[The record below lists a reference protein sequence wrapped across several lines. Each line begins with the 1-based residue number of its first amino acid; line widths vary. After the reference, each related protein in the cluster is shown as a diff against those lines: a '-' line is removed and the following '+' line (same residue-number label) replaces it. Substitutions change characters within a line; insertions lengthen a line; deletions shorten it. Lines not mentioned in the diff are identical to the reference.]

1 MKQKSILILTIISFT
16 ITCAQSADKTNK
28 AQKALHGSRPN
39 IVLILTDDQGM
50 GDLSCMGN
58 KILRTPHVDQLYKDA
73 TRFTDFQ
80 VSPTCS
86 PTRAAMM
93 SGRYPF
99 EVGVSHT
106 LMQRDRLAPSVIT
119 FPQALQRAGYQTG
132 LFGKWHLGDGDEY
145 LPRKRGFDEVL
156 MHGAGGIGQYGFG
169 DFKENSNNKYFDNV
183 LLHNETVVKT
193 KGFCTDLFFHAALSW
208 MKNQYER
215 EKPFFAYLSLN
226 APHGPLIAPDQYKKR
241 FLDYKIEV
249 LHVTEKAIDQDFYN
263 GLLADRP
270 SNDELLD
277 IYNENILDYDQPE
290 LRYLKYVKWPIMS
303 NATDSLRV
311 KLEAEDLIFRLNEGE
326 DFALL
331 ANTYTEDPNNS
342 ADPQN
347 LKGGDLGW
355 FNKGQLLPEFEIASF
370 EAEKGSIVG
379 PILTQYGYHLIKVND
394 KRTVESNEQVN
405 ASHILLTIQPGR
417 GTENELKDTAS
428 IFALEATEYGF
439 FALAD
444 SLGLEI
450 QDSNGLRKESIF
462 VDNFGVGRSAVNFAF
477 NNVEGSTSDAIKN
490 DNFFGVFFL
499 DKVDKETVIPFEEV
513 KEDLRNEFLSE
524 FKKNHLKTLA
534 ESIKDN
540 NQEEMNLSAIYKN
553 NENLEYVAETNSALI
568 GSFESI
574 GKSNFIVGALA
585 DAKEGDILGPLPT
598 LRGQAF
604 LRVIEISEV
613 VNSDFEEK
621 KESIKFSLLIDR
633 QNAIWG
639 NWLQALRDNADLKDY
654 RYDFY

>member
-1 MKQKSILILTIISFT
+1 MQVVMWTILVLFVTSMAIGGLVGGASITDIFGGRQGNEVGSLNGKPILFEDFNQLVSNEINRLDQQSGRLISDEEREYIRAVVWERLI
-16 ITCAQSADKTNK
+16 AD
-28 AQKALHGSRPN
+28 L
-39 IVLILTDDQGM
+39 IVQEQIEK
-50 GDLSCMGN
+50 N
-58 KILRTPHVDQLYKDA
+58 KIV
-73 TRFTDFQ
+73 
-80 VSPTCS
+80 V
-86 PTRAAMM
+86 
-93 SGRYPF
+93 
-99 EVGVSHT
+99 
-106 LMQRDRLAPSVIT
+106 
-119 FPQALQRAGYQTG
+119 
-132 LFGKWHLGDGDEY
+132 GDEEVLFQMKNNPPPFLQNSDAFQSFGRFDLEKYLDAVLNPNQIDWKPIEDFMQNVY
-145 LPRKRGFDEVL
+145 LPSYKLQQYVSNAAAISSKDVL
-156 MHGAGGIGQYGFG
+156 E
-169 DFKENSNNKYFDNV
+169 D
-183 LLHNETVVKT
+183 
-193 KGFCTDLFFHAALSW
+193 
-208 MKNQYER
+208 
-215 EKPFFAYLSLN
+215 
-226 APHGPLIAPDQYKKR
+226 YKKR
-241 FLDYKIEV
+241 FLNYKVEI

-270 SNDELLD
+270 SDDELRNL
-277 IYNENILDYDQPE
+277 YNENISDYDQPE
-290 LRYLKYVKWPIMS
+290 LRYLKYVKWPIKS
-303 NATDSLRV
+303 NATDTLRV
-311 KLEAEDLIFRLNEGE
+311 KLEAEDLIFRLNDGE

-331 ANTYTEDPNNS
+331 ANTYTEDPSNS

-347 LKGGDLGW
+347 LKGGNLGW

-379 PILTQYGYHLIKVND
+379 PILTEYGYHVIKVND
-394 KRTVESNEQVN
+394 KRTVDSNEQVN

-450 QDSNGLRKESIF
+450 QESNGLRKESIF

-499 DKVDKETVIPFEEV
+499 DKVSKETVISFEEV
-513 KEDLRNEFLSE
+513 KEDLKNEFLSD
-524 FKKNHLKTLA
+524 FKKNHIKTLA

-540 NQEEMNLSAIYKN
+540 NKGEMDLSAIFQN
-553 NENLEYVAETNSALI
+553 NENLEYVAEANSALI

-585 DAKEGDILGPLPT
+585 NAKEGDIIGPLPT

-604 LRVIEISEV
+604 LKVIDIADV
-613 VNSDFEEK
+613 VVSDFEEK
-621 KESIKFSLLIDR
+621 KDAIKFSLLIDR

>member
-1 MKQKSILILTIISFT
+1 MGLITNMRSRMQVVMWTILVLFVTSMAIGGLVGGASITDIFGGRQGNEVGSLNGKPILFEDFNQLVSNEINRMDQQSGRLISDEEREYIRAVVWERLIADLIIQEQ
-16 ITCAQSADKTNK
+16 ITE
-28 AQKALHGSRPN
+28 
-39 IVLILTDDQGM
+39 
-50 GDLSCMGN
+50 N
-58 KILRTPHVDQLYKDA
+58 KIV
-73 TRFTDFQ
+73 
-80 VSPTCS
+80 V
-86 PTRAAMM
+86 
-93 SGRYPF
+93 
-99 EVGVSHT
+99 
-106 LMQRDRLAPSVIT
+106 
-119 FPQALQRAGYQTG
+119 
-132 LFGKWHLGDGDEY
+132 GDEEVLFQMKNNPPPFLQNSDAFQSFGRFDLEKYLDAVLNPGQIDWKPIEDFMQNVY
-145 LPRKRGFDEVL
+145 LPSYKLQQYITNSAAISSSDVL
-156 MHGAGGIGQYGFG
+156 E
-169 DFKENSNNKYFDNV
+169 D
-183 LLHNETVVKT
+183 
-193 KGFCTDLFFHAALSW
+193 
-208 MKNQYER
+208 
-215 EKPFFAYLSLN
+215 
-226 APHGPLIAPDQYKKR
+226 YKKR

-270 SNDELLD
+270 SDDELLD
-277 IYNENILDYDQPE
+277 IYNENISDYDQPE
-290 LRYLKYVKWPIMS
+290 LRYLKYVKWPLIS

-331 ANTYTEDPNNS
+331 ANTYTQDPSNS

-379 PILTQYGYHLIKVND
+379 PILTQYGYHVIKVND
-394 KRTVESNEQVN
+394 KRTLESSEQVN

-417 GTENELKDTAS
+417 GTENELKDTANR
-428 IFALEATEYGF
+428 FAFNATENGF

-490 DNFFGVFFL
+490 DNFYGVFFL
-499 DKVDKETVIPFEEV
+499 DKVDKETVISFEDV
-513 KEDLRNEFLSE
+513 KEDLKNEFLSE
-524 FKKNHLKTLA
+524 FKKNHIKTLA

-540 NQEEMNLSAIYKN
+540 NQSKMNLSEIYQD
-553 NENLEYVAETNSALI
+553 NENLEYVSETNSALI

-585 DAKEGDILGPLPT
+585 GAQEGDILGPLPT

-604 LRVIEISEV
+604 LRVIDISDV
-613 VNSDFEEK
+613 VMSDFEEK
-621 KESIKFSLLIDR
+621 KDSIKFSLLIDR

>member
-1 MKQKSILILTIISFT
+1 MGLITNMRSRMQVVMWTILVLFVTSMAIGGLVGGASITDIFSGRQGNEVGSLNGKPILFEDFNQLVSNEINRMDQQSGRLISDEEREYIRAVVWERLIADLII
-16 ITCAQSADKTNK
+16 QE
-28 AQKALHGSRPN
+28 Q
-39 IVLILTDDQGM
+39 IVE
-50 GDLSCMGN
+50 N
-58 KILRTPHVDQLYKDA
+58 KIV
-73 TRFTDFQ
+73 
-80 VSPTCS
+80 V
-86 PTRAAMM
+86 
-93 SGRYPF
+93 
-99 EVGVSHT
+99 
-106 LMQRDRLAPSVIT
+106 
-119 FPQALQRAGYQTG
+119 
-132 LFGKWHLGDGDEY
+132 GDEEVLFQMKNNPPPFLQNSDAFQSFGRFDLEKYLDAVLNPGQIDWKPIEDFMQNVY
-145 LPRKRGFDEVL
+145 LPSYKLQQYITNSAAISSTDVL
-156 MHGAGGIGQYGFG
+156 E
-169 DFKENSNNKYFDNV
+169 D
-183 LLHNETVVKT
+183 
-193 KGFCTDLFFHAALSW
+193 
-208 MKNQYER
+208 
-215 EKPFFAYLSLN
+215 
-226 APHGPLIAPDQYKKR
+226 YKKR

-263 GLLADRP
+263 GLLIDRP
-270 SNDELLD
+270 SDDELSK
-277 IYNENILDYDQPE
+277 IYNENISEYDQPE
-290 LRYLKYVKWPIMS
+290 LRYLKYVKWPIIS

-311 KLEAEDLIFRLNEGE
+311 KLEAEDLIFRLNDGE

-331 ANTYTEDPNNS
+331 ANTYTQDPSNS

-370 EAEKGSIVG
+370 EAEIGSIVG
-379 PILTQYGYHLIKVND
+379 PILTQYGYHVIKVND

-405 ASHILLTIQPGR
+405 ASHILLTVQPGR
-417 GTENELKDTAS
+417 GTENELKDIAS
-428 IFALEATEYGF
+428 IFALEATEFGF

-450 QDSNGLRKESIF
+450 QESNGLRKESIF

-490 DNFFGVFFL
+490 DNFYGVFFL
-499 DKVDKETVIPFEEV
+499 DKVDKETVISFEDV
-513 KEDLRNEFLSE
+513 KEDLKNEFLSE
-524 FKKNHLKTLA
+524 FKKNHIKTLA
-534 ESIKDN
+534 ESIKDD
-540 NQEEMNLSAIYKN
+540 NQGEMNLSKIYQE

-604 LRVIEISEV
+604 LRVIDISDV
-613 VNSDFEEK
+613 VMSDFEEK
-621 KESIKFSLLIDR
+621 KDSIKFSLLIDR

-639 NWLQALRDNADLKDY
+639 NWLQALRENADLKDY

>member
-1 MKQKSILILTIISFT
+1 MRSRMQVVMWTILVLFVTSMAIGGLVGGASITDIFGGRQGNEVGSLNGKPILFEDFNQLVSNEINRMDQQSGRLISDEEREYVRAVVWERLIADLIIQEQ
-16 ITCAQSADKTNK
+16 IIK
-28 AQKALHGSRPN
+28 
-39 IVLILTDDQGM
+39 
-50 GDLSCMGN
+50 N
-58 KILRTPHVDQLYKDA
+58 KIV
-73 TRFTDFQ
+73 
-80 VSPTCS
+80 V
-86 PTRAAMM
+86 
-93 SGRYPF
+93 
-99 EVGVSHT
+99 
-106 LMQRDRLAPSVIT
+106 
-119 FPQALQRAGYQTG
+119 
-132 LFGKWHLGDGDEY
+132 GDEEVLFQMKNNPPPFLQNSDAFQSFGRFDLEKYLDAVLNPSQIDWKPIEDFMQNVY
-145 LPRKRGFDEVL
+145 LPSYKLQQYITNAAAISSKDVL
-156 MHGAGGIGQYGFG
+156 E
-169 DFKENSNNKYFDNV
+169 D
-183 LLHNETVVKT
+183 
-193 KGFCTDLFFHAALSW
+193 
-208 MKNQYER
+208 
-215 EKPFFAYLSLN
+215 
-226 APHGPLIAPDQYKKR
+226 YKKR

-311 KLEAEDLIFRLNEGE
+311 KLEAEDLIFRLNKGE

-331 ANTYTEDPNNS
+331 ANTYTEDPSNS

-379 PILTQYGYHLIKVND
+379 PILTQYGYHIIKVND

-499 DKVDKETVIPFEEV
+499 DKVEKETVIPFEDV
-513 KEDLRNEFLSE
+513 KEDLKNEFLSE
-524 FKKNHLKTLA
+524 FKKNHIKTLA

-540 NQEEMNLSAIYKN
+540 NQGKMNLSAIYQN

-568 GSFESI
+568 GSFESV

-585 DAKEGDILGPLPT
+585 NAKEGDILGPLPT

-604 LRVIEISEV
+604 LRVIDIADV
-613 VNSDFEEK
+613 VMSDYEEK
-621 KESIKFSLLIDR
+621 KDSIKFSLLIDR
-633 QNAIWG
+633 QNTIWG

>member
-1 MKQKSILILTIISFT
+1 MGLITNMRSRMQVVMWTILVLFVTSMAIGGLVGGASITDIFSGRQGNEVGSLNGKPILFEDFNQLVSNEINRMDQQSGRLISDEEREYIRAVVWERLIADLIIQEQ
-16 ITCAQSADKTNK
+16 IAE
-28 AQKALHGSRPN
+28 
-39 IVLILTDDQGM
+39 
-50 GDLSCMGN
+50 N
-58 KILRTPHVDQLYKDA
+58 KIV
-73 TRFTDFQ
+73 
-80 VSPTCS
+80 V
-86 PTRAAMM
+86 
-93 SGRYPF
+93 
-99 EVGVSHT
+99 
-106 LMQRDRLAPSVIT
+106 
-119 FPQALQRAGYQTG
+119 
-132 LFGKWHLGDGDEY
+132 GDEEVLFQMKNNPPPFLQNSDAFQSFGRFDLEKYLDAVLNPGQIDWKPIEDFMQNVY
-145 LPRKRGFDEVL
+145 LPNYKLQQYITNSAAISSSDVL
-156 MHGAGGIGQYGFG
+156 E
-169 DFKENSNNKYFDNV
+169 D
-183 LLHNETVVKT
+183 
-193 KGFCTDLFFHAALSW
+193 
-208 MKNQYER
+208 
-215 EKPFFAYLSLN
+215 
-226 APHGPLIAPDQYKKR
+226 YKKR

-270 SNDELLD
+270 SDDELLD
-277 IYNENILDYDQPE
+277 IYNENISGYDQPE
-290 LRYLKYVKWPIMS
+290 LRYLKYVKWPLIS

-331 ANTYTEDPNNS
+331 ANTYTQDPSNS

-379 PILTQYGYHLIKVND
+379 PILTQYGYHVIKVND
-394 KRTVESNEQVN
+394 KRTLESSEQVN

-417 GTENELKDTAS
+417 GTENNLKDTAS

-450 QDSNGLRKESIF
+450 QDSNGLRKESVF

-490 DNFFGVFFL
+490 DNFYGVFFL
-499 DKVDKETVIPFEEV
+499 DKVDKETIISFEDV
-513 KEDLRNEFLSE
+513 KEDLKNEFLSE
-524 FKKNHLKTLA
+524 FKKNHIKTLA

-540 NQEEMNLSAIYKN
+540 NQSKMNLSEIYQD
-553 NENLEYVAETNSALI
+553 NENLEYVSETNSALI

-585 DAKEGDILGPLPT
+585 GAKEGDILGPLPT

-604 LRVIEISEV
+604 LRVIDISDV
-613 VNSDFEEK
+613 VMSDFEEK
-621 KESIKFSLLIDR
+621 KDSIKFSLLIDR

>member
-1 MKQKSILILTIISFT
+1 MRSRLQVVMWTILVLFVTSMAIGGLVGGASITDIFSGRQGNEVGSLNGKPILFEDFNQLVSNEINRMDQQSGRLISDEEREYIRAVVWERLIADLII
-16 ITCAQSADKTNK
+16 QE
-28 AQKALHGSRPN
+28 Q
-39 IVLILTDDQGM
+39 IVE
-50 GDLSCMGN
+50 N
-58 KILRTPHVDQLYKDA
+58 KIV
-73 TRFTDFQ
+73 
-80 VSPTCS
+80 V
-86 PTRAAMM
+86 
-93 SGRYPF
+93 
-99 EVGVSHT
+99 
-106 LMQRDRLAPSVIT
+106 
-119 FPQALQRAGYQTG
+119 
-132 LFGKWHLGDGDEY
+132 GDEEVLFQMKNNPPPFLQNSDAFQSFGRFDLEKYLDAVLNPGQIDWKPIEDFMQNVY
-145 LPRKRGFDEVL
+145 LPSYKLQQYITNSAAISSIDVL
-156 MHGAGGIGQYGFG
+156 E
-169 DFKENSNNKYFDNV
+169 D
-183 LLHNETVVKT
+183 
-193 KGFCTDLFFHAALSW
+193 
-208 MKNQYER
+208 
-215 EKPFFAYLSLN
+215 
-226 APHGPLIAPDQYKKR
+226 YKKR

-270 SNDELLD
+270 SDDELSK
-277 IYNENILDYDQPE
+277 IYNENISEYDQPE
-290 LRYLKYVKWPIMS
+290 LRYLKYVRWPIIS

-311 KLEAEDLIFRLNEGE
+311 KLEAEDLIFRLNDGE

-331 ANTYTEDPNNS
+331 ANTYTQDPSNS

-370 EAEKGSIVG
+370 EAEIGSIVG
-379 PILTQYGYHLIKVND
+379 PILTQYGYHVIKVND
-394 KRTVESNEQVN
+394 KRIVESNEQVN

-417 GTENELKDTAS
+417 GTENELKDIAS
-428 IFALEATEYGF
+428 IFALEATEFGF

-450 QDSNGLRKESIF
+450 QESNGLRKESIF

-490 DNFFGVFFL
+490 DNFYGVFFL
-499 DKVDKETVIPFEEV
+499 DKVDKETVISFEDA
-513 KEDLRNEFLSE
+513 KEDLKNEFLSE
-524 FKKNHLKTLA
+524 LKKNHIKTLA
-534 ESIKDN
+534 ESIKDD
-540 NQEEMNLSAIYKN
+540 NQGEMNLSEIYEE

-604 LRVIEISEV
+604 LRVIDISDV
-613 VNSDFEEK
+613 VMSDFEEK
-621 KESIKFSLLIDR
+621 KDSIKFSLLIDR

-639 NWLQALRDNADLKDY
+639 NWLQALRENADLKDY

>member
-1 MKQKSILILTIISFT
+1 MGLITNMRSRMQVVMWTILVLFVTSMAIGGLVGGASITDIFGGRQGNEVGSLNGKPILFEDFNQLVSNEINRLDQQSGRLISDEEREYIRAVVWERLI
-16 ITCAQSADKTNK
+16 ADLVVQEQIEK
-28 AQKALHGSRPN
+28 
-39 IVLILTDDQGM
+39 
-50 GDLSCMGN
+50 N
-58 KILRTPHVDQLYKDA
+58 KIV
-73 TRFTDFQ
+73 
-80 VSPTCS
+80 V
-86 PTRAAMM
+86 
-93 SGRYPF
+93 
-99 EVGVSHT
+99 
-106 LMQRDRLAPSVIT
+106 
-119 FPQALQRAGYQTG
+119 
-132 LFGKWHLGDGDEY
+132 GDEEVLFQMKNNPPPFLQNSDAFQSFGRFDLEKYLDAVLNPSQIDWKPIEDFMQNVY
-145 LPRKRGFDEVL
+145 LPSYKLQQYISNAAAISSNDVL
-156 MHGAGGIGQYGFG
+156 E
-169 DFKENSNNKYFDNV
+169 D
-183 LLHNETVVKT
+183 
-193 KGFCTDLFFHAALSW
+193 
-208 MKNQYER
+208 
-215 EKPFFAYLSLN
+215 
-226 APHGPLIAPDQYKKR
+226 YKKR
-241 FLDYKIEV
+241 FLNYKVEI
-249 LHVTEKAIDQDFYN
+249 LHVTDKAIDQDFYK

-270 SNDELLD
+270 SDDELRNL
-277 IYNENILDYDQPE
+277 YNENISDYDQPE

-303 NATDSLRV
+303 NATDTLRV
-311 KLEAEDLIFRLNEGE
+311 KLEAEDLIFRLKDGE

-331 ANTYTEDPNNS
+331 ANTYTEDPSNS

-347 LKGGDLGW
+347 LKGGNLGW

-379 PILTQYGYHLIKVND
+379 PILTEYGYHVIKVND
-394 KRTVESNEQVN
+394 KRTVESNDQVN

-417 GTENELKDTAS
+417 GTENELKDNAS

-477 NNVEGSTSDAIKN
+477 NNVEGSTSDPIKN

-499 DKVDKETVIPFEEV
+499 DKVSKETVISFEEV
-513 KEDLRNEFLSE
+513 KEDLKNEFLSD
-524 FKKNHLKTLA
+524 FKKNHIKTLA

-540 NQEEMNLSAIYKN
+540 YKGEMDLLAISKN
-553 NENLEYVAETNSALI
+553 NENLEYVAEANSALI

-585 DAKEGDILGPLPT
+585 NAKEGDIIGPLPT

-604 LRVIEISEV
+604 LKVIDIADV
-613 VNSDFEEK
+613 VVSDFEEK
-621 KESIKFSLLIDR
+621 KDAIKFSLLIDR

-639 NWLQALRDNADLKDY
+639 NWLLALRDNADLKDY

>member
-1 MKQKSILILTIISFT
+1 MGLITNMRSRMQVVMWTILVLFVTSMAIGGLVGGASITDIFSGRQGNEVGSLNGKPILFEDFNQLVSNEINRMDQQSGRLISDEEREYIRAVVWERLIADLII
-16 ITCAQSADKTNK
+16 QE
-28 AQKALHGSRPN
+28 Q
-39 IVLILTDDQGM
+39 IVE
-50 GDLSCMGN
+50 N
-58 KILRTPHVDQLYKDA
+58 KIV
-73 TRFTDFQ
+73 
-80 VSPTCS
+80 V
-86 PTRAAMM
+86 
-93 SGRYPF
+93 
-99 EVGVSHT
+99 
-106 LMQRDRLAPSVIT
+106 
-119 FPQALQRAGYQTG
+119 
-132 LFGKWHLGDGDEY
+132 GDEEVLFQMKNNPPPFLQNSDAFQSFGRFDLEKYLDAVLNPGQIDWKPIEDFMQNVY
-145 LPRKRGFDEVL
+145 LPSYKLQQYITNSAAISSTDVL
-156 MHGAGGIGQYGFG
+156 E
-169 DFKENSNNKYFDNV
+169 D
-183 LLHNETVVKT
+183 
-193 KGFCTDLFFHAALSW
+193 
-208 MKNQYER
+208 
-215 EKPFFAYLSLN
+215 
-226 APHGPLIAPDQYKKR
+226 YKKR

-270 SNDELLD
+270 SDDELIK
-277 IYNENILDYDQPE
+277 IYNENISEYDQPE
-290 LRYLKYVKWPIMS
+290 LRYLKYVKWPITS

-311 KLEAEDLIFRLNEGE
+311 KLEAEDLIFRLNDGE

-331 ANTYTEDPNNS
+331 ANTYTQDPSNS

-370 EAEKGSIVG
+370 EAEIGSIVG
-379 PILTQYGYHLIKVND
+379 PILTQYGYHVIKVND
-394 KRTVESNEQVN
+394 KRIVESNEQVN
-405 ASHILLTIQPGR
+405 ASHILLTVQPGR
-417 GTENELKDTAS
+417 GTENELKDIAS
-428 IFALEATEYGF
+428 IFALEATEFGF

-450 QDSNGLRKESIF
+450 QESNGLRKESIF

-490 DNFFGVFFL
+490 DNFYGVFFL
-499 DKVDKETVIPFEEV
+499 DKVDKETVISFENV
-513 KEDLRNEFLSE
+513 KEDLKNEFLSE
-524 FKKNHLKTLA
+524 FKKNHIKTLA
-534 ESIKDN
+534 QSIKDN
-540 NQEEMNLSAIYKN
+540 NQGEMNLSEIYQD

-604 LRVIEISEV
+604 LRVIDISDV
-613 VNSDFEEK
+613 VMSDFEEK
-621 KESIKFSLLIDR
+621 KDSIKFSLLIDR

>member
-1 MKQKSILILTIISFT
+1 MGLITNMRSRMQVVMWTILVLFVTSMAIGGLVGGASITDIFGGRQGNEVGSLNGKPILFEDFNQLVSNEINRMDQQSGRLISDEEREYIRAVVWERLIADLIIQEQ
-16 ITCAQSADKTNK
+16 IEE
-28 AQKALHGSRPN
+28 
-39 IVLILTDDQGM
+39 
-50 GDLSCMGN
+50 N
-58 KILRTPHVDQLYKDA
+58 KIV
-73 TRFTDFQ
+73 
-80 VSPTCS
+80 V
-86 PTRAAMM
+86 
-93 SGRYPF
+93 
-99 EVGVSHT
+99 
-106 LMQRDRLAPSVIT
+106 
-119 FPQALQRAGYQTG
+119 
-132 LFGKWHLGDGDEY
+132 GDEEVLFQMKNNPPPFLQNSDAFQSFGRFDLEKYLDAVLNPGQIDWKPIEDFMQNVY
-145 LPRKRGFDEVL
+145 LPSYKLQQYITNSAAISSSDVL
-156 MHGAGGIGQYGFG
+156 E
-169 DFKENSNNKYFDNV
+169 D
-183 LLHNETVVKT
+183 
-193 KGFCTDLFFHAALSW
+193 
-208 MKNQYER
+208 
-215 EKPFFAYLSLN
+215 
-226 APHGPLIAPDQYKKR
+226 YKKR

-249 LHVTEKAIDQDFYN
+249 LHVTEKAINQDFYN

-270 SNDELLD
+270 SDDELRD
-277 IYNENILDYDQPE
+277 IYNENISEYDQPE
-290 LRYLKYVKWPIMS
+290 LRYLKYVKWPLIS

-331 ANTYTEDPNNS
+331 ANTYTQDPSNS

-370 EAEKGSIVG
+370 EAKKGSIVG
-379 PILTQYGYHLIKVND
+379 PILTQYGYHVIKVND

-428 IFALEATEYGF
+428 IFALEATEFGF

-490 DNFFGVFFL
+490 DNFYGVFFL
-499 DKVDKETVIPFEEV
+499 DKVDKETVISFEDV
-513 KEDLRNEFLSE
+513 KEDLKNEFLSE
-524 FKKNHLKTLA
+524 FKKNYIKTLA

-540 NQEEMNLSAIYKN
+540 NQGEMNLSEIYQA

-585 DAKEGDILGPLPT
+585 EAKEGDVLGPLPT
-598 LRGQAF
+598 IRGQAF
-604 LRVIEISEV
+604 LRVIDISDV
-613 VNSDFEEK
+613 VMSDFEEK
-621 KESIKFSLLIDR
+621 KDSIKFSLLIDR

>member
-1 MKQKSILILTIISFT
+1 MQVVMWTILVLFVTSMAIGGLVGGASITDIFGGRQGNEVGSLNGKPILFEDFNQLVSNEINRLDQQSGRLISDEEREYIRAVVWERLI
-16 ITCAQSADKTNK
+16 AD
-28 AQKALHGSRPN
+28 L
-39 IVLILTDDQGM
+39 IVQEQIEK
-50 GDLSCMGN
+50 N
-58 KILRTPHVDQLYKDA
+58 KIV
-73 TRFTDFQ
+73 
-80 VSPTCS
+80 V
-86 PTRAAMM
+86 
-93 SGRYPF
+93 
-99 EVGVSHT
+99 
-106 LMQRDRLAPSVIT
+106 
-119 FPQALQRAGYQTG
+119 
-132 LFGKWHLGDGDEY
+132 GDEEVLFQMKNNPPPFLQNSDAFQSFGRFDLEKYLDAVLNPNQIDWKPIEDFMQNVY
-145 LPRKRGFDEVL
+145 LPSYKLQQYVSNAAAISSNDVL
-156 MHGAGGIGQYGFG
+156 E
-169 DFKENSNNKYFDNV
+169 D
-183 LLHNETVVKT
+183 
-193 KGFCTDLFFHAALSW
+193 
-208 MKNQYER
+208 
-215 EKPFFAYLSLN
+215 
-226 APHGPLIAPDQYKKR
+226 YKKR
-241 FLDYKIEV
+241 FLNYKVEI

-270 SNDELLD
+270 SDDELRNL
-277 IYNENILDYDQPE
+277 YNENISDYDQPE
-290 LRYLKYVKWPIMS
+290 LRYLKYVKWPIKS
-303 NATDSLRV
+303 NATDTLRV
-311 KLEAEDLIFRLNEGE
+311 KLEAEDLIFRLNDGE
-326 DFALL
+326 DFAVL
-331 ANTYTEDPNNS
+331 ANTYTEDPSNS

-347 LKGGDLGW
+347 LKGGNLGW

-379 PILTQYGYHLIKVND
+379 PILTEYGYHVIKVND
-394 KRTVESNEQVN
+394 KRTVDSNEQVN

-499 DKVDKETVIPFEEV
+499 DKVSKETVISFEEV
-513 KEDLRNEFLSE
+513 KEDLKNEFLSD
-524 FKKNHLKTLA
+524 FKKNHIKTLA

-540 NQEEMNLSAIYKN
+540 NKGEMDLSAIFQN
-553 NENLEYVAETNSALI
+553 NENLEYVAEANSALI

-585 DAKEGDILGPLPT
+585 NAKEGDILGPLPT

-604 LRVIEISEV
+604 LKVIDIADV
-613 VNSDFEEK
+613 VMSDFEEK
-621 KESIKFSLLIDR
+621 KDAIRFSLLIDR

>member
-1 MKQKSILILTIISFT
+1 MRSRMQVVMWTILVLFVTSMAIGGLVGGASITDIFGGRQGNEVGSLNGKPILFEDFNQLVSNEINRMDQQSGRLISDEEREYIRAVVWERLIADLII
-16 ITCAQSADKTNK
+16 QE
-28 AQKALHGSRPN
+28 Q
-39 IVLILTDDQGM
+39 IVE
-50 GDLSCMGN
+50 N
-58 KILRTPHVDQLYKDA
+58 KIV
-73 TRFTDFQ
+73 
-80 VSPTCS
+80 V
-86 PTRAAMM
+86 
-93 SGRYPF
+93 
-99 EVGVSHT
+99 
-106 LMQRDRLAPSVIT
+106 
-119 FPQALQRAGYQTG
+119 
-132 LFGKWHLGDGDEY
+132 GDEEVLFQMKNNPPPFLQNSDAFQSFGRFDLEKYLDAVLNPGQIDWKPIEDFMQNVY
-145 LPRKRGFDEVL
+145 LPSYKLQQYITNSAAISSIDVL
-156 MHGAGGIGQYGFG
+156 E
-169 DFKENSNNKYFDNV
+169 D
-183 LLHNETVVKT
+183 
-193 KGFCTDLFFHAALSW
+193 
-208 MKNQYER
+208 
-215 EKPFFAYLSLN
+215 
-226 APHGPLIAPDQYKKR
+226 YKKR

-270 SNDELLD
+270 SDNELNK
-277 IYNENILDYDQPE
+277 IYNENISEYDQPE
-290 LRYLKYVKWPIMS
+290 LRYLKYVKWPIIS

-311 KLEAEDLIFRLNEGE
+311 KLEAEDLIFRLNDGE

-331 ANTYTEDPNNS
+331 ANTYTQDPSNS

-370 EAEKGSIVG
+370 EAEIGSIVG
-379 PILTQYGYHLIKVND
+379 PILTQYGYHVIKVND
-394 KRTVESNEQVN
+394 KRIVESNEQVN

-417 GTENELKDTAS
+417 GTENELKDIAS
-428 IFALEATEYGF
+428 IFALEATEFGF

-450 QDSNGLRKESIF
+450 QESNGLRKESIF

-490 DNFFGVFFL
+490 DNFYGVFFL
-499 DKVDKETVIPFEEV
+499 DKVDKETVISFENV
-513 KEDLRNEFLSE
+513 KEDLKNEFLSE
-524 FKKNHLKTLA
+524 FKKNHIKTLA
-534 ESIKDN
+534 QSIKDN
-540 NQEEMNLSAIYKN
+540 NQGEMNLSEIYQD

-604 LRVIEISEV
+604 LRVIDISDV
-613 VNSDFEEK
+613 VMSDFEEK
-621 KESIKFSLLIDR
+621 KDSIKFSLLIDR

>member
-1 MKQKSILILTIISFT
+1 MGLITNMRSRMQVVMWTILVLFVTSMAIGGLVGGASITDIFSGRQGNEVGSLNGKPILFEDFNQLVSNEINRMDQQSGRLISDEEREYIRAVVWERLIADLII
-16 ITCAQSADKTNK
+16 QE
-28 AQKALHGSRPN
+28 Q
-39 IVLILTDDQGM
+39 IVE
-50 GDLSCMGN
+50 N
-58 KILRTPHVDQLYKDA
+58 KIV
-73 TRFTDFQ
+73 
-80 VSPTCS
+80 V
-86 PTRAAMM
+86 
-93 SGRYPF
+93 
-99 EVGVSHT
+99 
-106 LMQRDRLAPSVIT
+106 
-119 FPQALQRAGYQTG
+119 
-132 LFGKWHLGDGDEY
+132 GDEEVLFQMKNNPPPFLQNSDAFQSFGRFDLEKYLDAVLNPGQIDWKPIEDFMQNVY
-145 LPRKRGFDEVL
+145 LPSYKLQQYITNSAAISSSDVL
-156 MHGAGGIGQYGFG
+156 E
-169 DFKENSNNKYFDNV
+169 D
-183 LLHNETVVKT
+183 
-193 KGFCTDLFFHAALSW
+193 
-208 MKNQYER
+208 
-215 EKPFFAYLSLN
+215 
-226 APHGPLIAPDQYKKR
+226 YKKR

-263 GLLADRP
+263 GLLTDRP
-270 SNDELLD
+270 SDDELRN
-277 IYNENILDYDQPE
+277 IYNENISEYDQPE
-290 LRYLKYVKWPIMS
+290 LRYLKYVKWPIIS

-311 KLEAEDLIFRLNEGE
+311 KLEAEDLIFRLNDGE

-331 ANTYTEDPNNS
+331 ANTYTQDPSNS

-370 EAEKGSIVG
+370 EAEIGSIVG
-379 PILTQYGYHLIKVND
+379 PILTQYGYHIIKVND
-394 KRTVESNEQVN
+394 KRIVESNEQVN

-417 GTENELKDTAS
+417 GTENELKDIAS
-428 IFALEATEYGF
+428 IFALEATEFGF
-439 FALAD
+439 FVLAD

-490 DNFFGVFFL
+490 DNFYGVFFL
-499 DKVDKETVIPFEEV
+499 DKVDKETVISFEDA
-513 KEDLRNEFLSE
+513 KEDLKNEFLSE
-524 FKKNHLKTLA
+524 FKKNHIKTLA
-534 ESIKDN
+534 ESIKDD
-540 NQEEMNLSAIYKN
+540 NQGEMNLSEIYQE

-604 LRVIEISEV
+604 LRVIDISDV
-613 VNSDFEEK
+613 VMSDFEEK
-621 KESIKFSLLIDR
+621 KDSIKFSLLIDR

-639 NWLQALRDNADLKDY
+639 NWLQALRENADLKDY

>member
-1 MKQKSILILTIISFT
+1 MGLITNMRSRMQVVMWTILVLFVTSMAIGGLVGGASITDIFSGRQGNEVGSLNGKPILFEDFNQLVSNEINRMDQQSGRLISDEEREYIRAVVWERLIADLII
-16 ITCAQSADKTNK
+16 QE
-28 AQKALHGSRPN
+28 Q
-39 IVLILTDDQGM
+39 ILE
-50 GDLSCMGN
+50 N
-58 KILRTPHVDQLYKDA
+58 KIV
-73 TRFTDFQ
+73 
-80 VSPTCS
+80 V
-86 PTRAAMM
+86 
-93 SGRYPF
+93 
-99 EVGVSHT
+99 
-106 LMQRDRLAPSVIT
+106 
-119 FPQALQRAGYQTG
+119 
-132 LFGKWHLGDGDEY
+132 GDEEVLFQMKNNPPPFLQNSDAFQSFGRFDLEKYLDAVLNPGQIDWKPIEDFMQNVY
-145 LPRKRGFDEVL
+145 LPSYKLQQYITNSAAISSSDVL
-156 MHGAGGIGQYGFG
+156 E
-169 DFKENSNNKYFDNV
+169 D
-183 LLHNETVVKT
+183 
-193 KGFCTDLFFHAALSW
+193 
-208 MKNQYER
+208 
-215 EKPFFAYLSLN
+215 
-226 APHGPLIAPDQYKKR
+226 YKKR

-249 LHVTEKAIDQDFYN
+249 LHVSDKAIDQDFYN
-263 GLLADRP
+263 GLLTDRP
-270 SNDELLD
+270 SDDELRN
-277 IYNENILDYDQPE
+277 IYNENISEYDQPE
-290 LRYLKYVKWPIMS
+290 LRYLKYVKWPITS

-311 KLEAEDLIFRLNEGE
+311 KLEAEDLIFRLNDGE

-331 ANTYTEDPNNS
+331 ANTYTQDPSNS

-379 PILTQYGYHLIKVND
+379 PILTQYGYHVIKVND

-417 GTENELKDTAS
+417 GTENELKDIAS
-428 IFALEATEYGF
+428 IFALEATEFGF

-490 DNFFGVFFL
+490 DNFYGVFFL
-499 DKVDKETVIPFEEV
+499 DKVDKETVISFEDA
-513 KEDLRNEFLSE
+513 KEDLKNEFLSE
-524 FKKNHLKTLA
+524 FKKNHIKTLA
-534 ESIKDN
+534 ESIKDD
-540 NQEEMNLSAIYKN
+540 NQGEMNLSEIYQE

-604 LRVIEISEV
+604 LRVIDISDV
-613 VNSDFEEK
+613 VMSDFEEK
-621 KESIKFSLLIDR
+621 KDSIKFSLLIDR

-639 NWLQALRDNADLKDY
+639 NWLQALRDNADLEDY

>member
-1 MKQKSILILTIISFT
+1 MGLITNMRSRMQVVMWTILVLFVTSMAIGGLVGGASITDIFSGRQGNEVGSLNGKPILFEDFNQLVSNEINRMDQQSGRLISDEEREYIRAVVWERLIADLII
-16 ITCAQSADKTNK
+16 QE
-28 AQKALHGSRPN
+28 Q
-39 IVLILTDDQGM
+39 ILE
-50 GDLSCMGN
+50 N
-58 KILRTPHVDQLYKDA
+58 KIV
-73 TRFTDFQ
+73 
-80 VSPTCS
+80 V
-86 PTRAAMM
+86 
-93 SGRYPF
+93 
-99 EVGVSHT
+99 
-106 LMQRDRLAPSVIT
+106 
-119 FPQALQRAGYQTG
+119 
-132 LFGKWHLGDGDEY
+132 GDEEVLFQMKNNPPPFLQNSDAFQSFGRFDLEKYLDAVLNPGQIDWKPIEDFMQNIY
-145 LPRKRGFDEVL
+145 LPNYKLQQYITNSAAISSSDVL
-156 MHGAGGIGQYGFG
+156 E
-169 DFKENSNNKYFDNV
+169 D
-183 LLHNETVVKT
+183 
-193 KGFCTDLFFHAALSW
+193 
-208 MKNQYER
+208 
-215 EKPFFAYLSLN
+215 
-226 APHGPLIAPDQYKKR
+226 YKKR

-263 GLLADRP
+263 GLLTDRP
-270 SNDELLD
+270 FDDELRN
-277 IYNENILDYDQPE
+277 IYNKNISEYDQPE
-290 LRYLKYVKWPIMS
+290 LRYLKYIKWPIIS

-311 KLEAEDLIFRLNEGE
+311 KLEAEDLIFRLNDGE

-331 ANTYTEDPNNS
+331 ANTYTQDPSNS

-379 PILTQYGYHLIKVND
+379 PILTQYGYHVIKVND

-417 GTENELKDTAS
+417 GTENELKDIAS
-428 IFALEATEYGF
+428 IFALEATEFGF
-439 FALAD
+439 FVLAD

-490 DNFFGVFFL
+490 DNFYGVFFL
-499 DKVDKETVIPFEEV
+499 DKVDKETVISFEDA
-513 KEDLRNEFLSE
+513 KEDLKNEFLSE
-524 FKKNHLKTLA
+524 FKKNHIKTLA
-534 ESIKDN
+534 ESIKDD
-540 NQEEMNLSAIYKN
+540 NQGEMNLSEIYKE

-604 LRVIEISEV
+604 LRVIDISDV
-613 VNSDFEEK
+613 VMSDFEEK
-621 KESIKFSLLIDR
+621 KDSIKFSLLIDR

-639 NWLQALRDNADLKDY
+639 NWLQALRENADLKDY

>member
-1 MKQKSILILTIISFT
+1 MQVVMWTILVLFVTSMAIGGLVGGASITDIFSGRQGNEVGSLNGKPILFEDFNQLVSNEINRMDQQSGRLISDEEREYIRAVVWERLIADLIIQEQ
-16 ITCAQSADKTNK
+16 IAE
-28 AQKALHGSRPN
+28 
-39 IVLILTDDQGM
+39 
-50 GDLSCMGN
+50 N
-58 KILRTPHVDQLYKDA
+58 KIV
-73 TRFTDFQ
+73 
-80 VSPTCS
+80 V
-86 PTRAAMM
+86 
-93 SGRYPF
+93 
-99 EVGVSHT
+99 
-106 LMQRDRLAPSVIT
+106 
-119 FPQALQRAGYQTG
+119 
-132 LFGKWHLGDGDEY
+132 GDEEVLFQMKNNPPPFLQNSDAFQSFGRFDLEKYLDAVLNPGQIDWKPIEDFMQNVY
-145 LPRKRGFDEVL
+145 LPSYKLQQYITNSAAISSIDVL
-156 MHGAGGIGQYGFG
+156 E
-169 DFKENSNNKYFDNV
+169 D
-183 LLHNETVVKT
+183 
-193 KGFCTDLFFHAALSW
+193 
-208 MKNQYER
+208 
-215 EKPFFAYLSLN
+215 
-226 APHGPLIAPDQYKKR
+226 YKKR

-270 SNDELLD
+270 SDDELRN
-277 IYNENILDYDQPE
+277 IYNENISEYDQPE
-290 LRYLKYVKWPIMS
+290 LRYLKYVKWPIIS
-303 NATDSLRV
+303 NASDSLRV
-311 KLEAEDLIFRLNEGE
+311 KLEAEDLIFRLNDGE

-331 ANTYTEDPNNS
+331 ANTYTQDPSNS

-370 EAEKGSIVG
+370 EAEIGSIVG
-379 PILTQYGYHLIKVND
+379 PILTQYGYHVIKVND
-394 KRTVESNEQVN
+394 KRIVESNEQVN

-417 GTENELKDTAS
+417 GTENELKDIAS
-428 IFALEATEYGF
+428 IFALEATEFGF

-450 QDSNGLRKESIF
+450 QESNGLRKESIF

-490 DNFFGVFFL
+490 DNFYGVFFL
-499 DKVDKETVIPFEEV
+499 DKVDKETVISFENV
-513 KEDLRNEFLSE
+513 KEDLKNEFLSE
-524 FKKNHLKTLA
+524 FKKNHIKTLA
-534 ESIKDN
+534 ESIKDD
-540 NQEEMNLSAIYKN
+540 NQGEMNLSEIYQE

-604 LRVIEISEV
+604 LRVIDISDV
-613 VNSDFEEK
+613 VMSDFEEK
-621 KESIKFSLLIDR
+621 KDSIKFSLLIDR

>member
-1 MKQKSILILTIISFT
+1 MRSRMQVVMWTILVLFVTSMAIGGLVGGASITDIFGGRQGNEVGSLNGKPILFEDFNQLVSNEINRMDQQSGRLISDEEREYVRAVVWERLIADLIIQEQ
-16 ITCAQSADKTNK
+16 IIK
-28 AQKALHGSRPN
+28 
-39 IVLILTDDQGM
+39 
-50 GDLSCMGN
+50 N
-58 KILRTPHVDQLYKDA
+58 KIV
-73 TRFTDFQ
+73 
-80 VSPTCS
+80 V
-86 PTRAAMM
+86 
-93 SGRYPF
+93 
-99 EVGVSHT
+99 
-106 LMQRDRLAPSVIT
+106 
-119 FPQALQRAGYQTG
+119 
-132 LFGKWHLGDGDEY
+132 GDEEVLFQMKNNPPPFLQNSDAFQSFGRFDLEKYLDAVLNPSQIDWKPIEDFMQNVY
-145 LPRKRGFDEVL
+145 LPSYKLQQYITNAAAISSKDVL
-156 MHGAGGIGQYGFG
+156 E
-169 DFKENSNNKYFDNV
+169 D
-183 LLHNETVVKT
+183 
-193 KGFCTDLFFHAALSW
+193 
-208 MKNQYER
+208 
-215 EKPFFAYLSLN
+215 
-226 APHGPLIAPDQYKKR
+226 YKKR

-270 SNDELLD
+270 SDDELLD

-311 KLEAEDLIFRLNEGE
+311 KLEAKDLIFRLNKGE

-331 ANTYTEDPNNS
+331 ANTFTEDPSNS

-379 PILTQYGYHLIKVND
+379 PILTQYGYHIIKVND

-540 NQEEMNLSAIYKN
+540 NQEEMSLSAIYKN

-574 GKSNFIVGALA
+574 GKSNYIVGALA

>member
-1 MKQKSILILTIISFT
+1 MKNNPPPFLQNSDAFQSFGRFDLEKYLD
-16 ITCAQSADKTNK
+16 A
-28 AQKALHGSRPN
+28 
-39 IVLILTDDQGM
+39 VLNPGQIDW
-50 GDLSCMGN
+50 
-58 KILRTPHVDQLYKDA
+58 KPIE
-73 TRFTDFQ
+73 DF
-80 VSPTCS
+80 
-86 PTRAAMM
+86 
-93 SGRYPF
+93 
-99 EVGVSHT
+99 
-106 LMQRDRLAPSVIT
+106 MQNV
-119 FPQALQRAGYQTG
+119 
-132 LFGKWHLGDGDEY
+132 Y
-145 LPRKRGFDEVL
+145 LPSYKLQQYITNSAAISSSDVL
-156 MHGAGGIGQYGFG
+156 E
-169 DFKENSNNKYFDNV
+169 D
-183 LLHNETVVKT
+183 
-193 KGFCTDLFFHAALSW
+193 
-208 MKNQYER
+208 
-215 EKPFFAYLSLN
+215 
-226 APHGPLIAPDQYKKR
+226 YKKR

-270 SNDELLD
+270 SDDELRD
-277 IYNENILDYDQPE
+277 IYNENISEYDQPE
-290 LRYLKYVKWPIMS
+290 LRYLKYVKWPLIS

-331 ANTYTEDPNNS
+331 ANTYTQDPSNS

-370 EAEKGSIVG
+370 EAKKGSIVG
-379 PILTQYGYHLIKVND
+379 PILTQYGYHVIKVND

-428 IFALEATEYGF
+428 IFALEATEFGF

-490 DNFFGVFFL
+490 DNFYGVFFL
-499 DKVDKETVIPFEEV
+499 DKVDKETVISFEDV
-513 KEDLRNEFLSE
+513 KEDLKNEFLSE
-524 FKKNHLKTLA
+524 FKKNYIKTLA

-540 NQEEMNLSAIYKN
+540 NQGEMNLSEIYQA

-585 DAKEGDILGPLPT
+585 EAKEGDILGPLPT
-598 LRGQAF
+598 IRGQAF
-604 LRVIEISEV
+604 LRVIDISDV
-613 VNSDFEEK
+613 VMSDFEEK
-621 KESIKFSLLIDR
+621 KDSIKFSLLIDR

>member
-1 MKQKSILILTIISFT
+1 MGLITNMRSRMQVVMWTILVLFVTSMAIGGLVGGASITDIFSGRQGNEVGSLNGKPILFEDFNQLVSNEINRMDQQSGRLISDEEREYIRAVVWERLIADLIIQEQ
-16 ITCAQSADKTNK
+16 IAE
-28 AQKALHGSRPN
+28 
-39 IVLILTDDQGM
+39 
-50 GDLSCMGN
+50 N
-58 KILRTPHVDQLYKDA
+58 KIV
-73 TRFTDFQ
+73 
-80 VSPTCS
+80 V
-86 PTRAAMM
+86 
-93 SGRYPF
+93 
-99 EVGVSHT
+99 
-106 LMQRDRLAPSVIT
+106 
-119 FPQALQRAGYQTG
+119 
-132 LFGKWHLGDGDEY
+132 GDEEVLFQMKNNPPPFLQNSDAFQSFGRFDLEKYLDAVLNPGQIDWKPIEDFMQNVY
-145 LPRKRGFDEVL
+145 LPSYKLQQYITNSAAISSSDVL
-156 MHGAGGIGQYGFG
+156 E
-169 DFKENSNNKYFDNV
+169 D
-183 LLHNETVVKT
+183 
-193 KGFCTDLFFHAALSW
+193 
-208 MKNQYER
+208 
-215 EKPFFAYLSLN
+215 
-226 APHGPLIAPDQYKKR
+226 YKKR

-270 SNDELLD
+270 SDNELKN
-277 IYNENILDYDQPE
+277 IYNENISEYDQPE
-290 LRYLKYVKWPIMS
+290 LRYLKYVKWPITA

-331 ANTYTEDPNNS
+331 ANTYTQDPSNS

-379 PILTQYGYHLIKVND
+379 PILTQYGYHVIKVND

-417 GTENELKDTAS
+417 GTENELKDIAN
-428 IFALEATEYGF
+428 IFALEATEFGF

-490 DNFFGVFFL
+490 DNFYGVFFL
-499 DKVDKETVIPFEEV
+499 DKVDKEKLISFEDV
-513 KEDLRNEFLSE
+513 KEDLKNEFLSE
-524 FKKNHLKTLA
+524 FKKNHIKTLA
-534 ESIKDN
+534 ESIKDD
-540 NQEEMNLSAIYKN
+540 NQGEMNLSEIYQE

-604 LRVIEISEV
+604 LRVIDISDV
-613 VNSDFEEK
+613 VMSDFEEK
-621 KESIKFSLLIDR
+621 KDSIKFSLLIDR

>member
-1 MKQKSILILTIISFT
+1 MRSRMQVVMWTILVLFVTSMAIGGLVGGASITDIFGGRQGNEVGSLNGKPILFEDFNQLVSNEINRLDQQSGRLISDEEREYIRAVVWERLI
-16 ITCAQSADKTNK
+16 AD
-28 AQKALHGSRPN
+28 L
-39 IVLILTDDQGM
+39 IVQEQIEK
-50 GDLSCMGN
+50 N
-58 KILRTPHVDQLYKDA
+58 KIV
-73 TRFTDFQ
+73 
-80 VSPTCS
+80 V
-86 PTRAAMM
+86 
-93 SGRYPF
+93 
-99 EVGVSHT
+99 
-106 LMQRDRLAPSVIT
+106 
-119 FPQALQRAGYQTG
+119 
-132 LFGKWHLGDGDEY
+132 GDEEVLFQMKNNPPPFLQNSDAFQSFGRFDLEKYLDAVLNPNQIDWKPIEDFMQNVY
-145 LPRKRGFDEVL
+145 LPSYKLQQYVSNAAAISSNDVL
-156 MHGAGGIGQYGFG
+156 E
-169 DFKENSNNKYFDNV
+169 D
-183 LLHNETVVKT
+183 
-193 KGFCTDLFFHAALSW
+193 
-208 MKNQYER
+208 
-215 EKPFFAYLSLN
+215 
-226 APHGPLIAPDQYKKR
+226 YKKR
-241 FLDYKIEV
+241 FLNYKVEI

-270 SNDELLD
+270 SDDELRNL
-277 IYNENILDYDQPE
+277 YNANISDYDQPE
-290 LRYLKYVKWPIMS
+290 LRYLKYVKWPIKS
-303 NATDSLRV
+303 NATDTLRV
-311 KLEAEDLIFRLNEGE
+311 KLEAEDLIFRLNDGE

-331 ANTYTEDPNNS
+331 ANTYTEDPSNS

-347 LKGGDLGW
+347 LKGGNLGW

-379 PILTQYGYHLIKVND
+379 PILTEYGYHVIKVND
-394 KRTVESNEQVN
+394 KRTVDSNEQVN

-499 DKVDKETVIPFEEV
+499 DKVSKETVISFEEV
-513 KEDLRNEFLSE
+513 KEELKNEFLSD
-524 FKKNHLKTLA
+524 FKKNHIKTLA

-540 NQEEMNLSAIYKN
+540 NKGEMDLSAIFQN
-553 NENLEYVAETNSALI
+553 NENLEYVAEANSALI

-585 DAKEGDILGPLPT
+585 NAKEGDIIGPLPT

-604 LRVIEISEV
+604 LKVIDIADV
-613 VNSDFEEK
+613 VVSDFEEK
-621 KESIKFSLLIDR
+621 KDAIKFSLLIDR

>member
-1 MKQKSILILTIISFT
+1 MAIGGLVGGASITDIFGGRQGNEVGSLNGKPILFEDFNQLVSNEINRMDQQSGRLISDEEREYIRAVVWERLIADLIIQEQ
-16 ITCAQSADKTNK
+16 IIK
-28 AQKALHGSRPN
+28 
-39 IVLILTDDQGM
+39 
-50 GDLSCMGN
+50 N
-58 KILRTPHVDQLYKDA
+58 KIV
-73 TRFTDFQ
+73 
-80 VSPTCS
+80 V
-86 PTRAAMM
+86 
-93 SGRYPF
+93 
-99 EVGVSHT
+99 
-106 LMQRDRLAPSVIT
+106 
-119 FPQALQRAGYQTG
+119 
-132 LFGKWHLGDGDEY
+132 GDEEVLFQMKNNPPPFLQNSDAFQSFGRFDLEKYLDAVLNPSQIDWKPIEDFMQNVY
-145 LPRKRGFDEVL
+145 LPSYKLQQYITNAAAISSKDVL
-156 MHGAGGIGQYGFG
+156 E
-169 DFKENSNNKYFDNV
+169 D
-183 LLHNETVVKT
+183 
-193 KGFCTDLFFHAALSW
+193 
-208 MKNQYER
+208 
-215 EKPFFAYLSLN
+215 
-226 APHGPLIAPDQYKKR
+226 YKKR

-277 IYNENILDYDQPE
+277 IYNENISDYDQPE

-311 KLEAEDLIFRLNEGE
+311 KLEAEDLIFRLNKGE

-331 ANTYTEDPNNS
+331 ANTYTEDPSNS
-342 ADPQN
+342 TDPQN

-379 PILTQYGYHLIKVND
+379 PILTQYGYHIIKVND

-417 GTENELKDTAS
+417 VTENELKDTAS

-513 KEDLRNEFLSE
+513 KEDLRNEFLFE

-540 NQEEMNLSAIYKN
+540 NQEEMSLSAIYKN

>member
-1 MKQKSILILTIISFT
+1 MGLITNMRSRMQVVMWTILVLFVTSMAIGGLVGGASITDIFSGRQGNEVGSLNGKPILFEDFNQLVSNEINRMDQQSGRLISDEEREYIRAVVWERLIADLII
-16 ITCAQSADKTNK
+16 QE
-28 AQKALHGSRPN
+28 Q
-39 IVLILTDDQGM
+39 IVE
-50 GDLSCMGN
+50 N
-58 KILRTPHVDQLYKDA
+58 KIV
-73 TRFTDFQ
+73 
-80 VSPTCS
+80 V
-86 PTRAAMM
+86 
-93 SGRYPF
+93 
-99 EVGVSHT
+99 
-106 LMQRDRLAPSVIT
+106 
-119 FPQALQRAGYQTG
+119 
-132 LFGKWHLGDGDEY
+132 GDEEVLFQMKNNPPPFLQNSDAFQSFGRFDLEKYLDAVLNPGQIDWKPIEDFMQNIY
-145 LPRKRGFDEVL
+145 LPSYKLQQYITNSAAISSSDVL
-156 MHGAGGIGQYGFG
+156 E
-169 DFKENSNNKYFDNV
+169 D
-183 LLHNETVVKT
+183 
-193 KGFCTDLFFHAALSW
+193 
-208 MKNQYER
+208 
-215 EKPFFAYLSLN
+215 
-226 APHGPLIAPDQYKKR
+226 YKKR

-263 GLLADRP
+263 GLLTDRP
-270 SNDELLD
+270 SDDELRN
-277 IYNENILDYDQPE
+277 IYNENISEYDQPE
-290 LRYLKYVKWPIMS
+290 LRYLKYVKWPITS

-311 KLEAEDLIFRLNEGE
+311 KLEAEDLIFRLNDGE

-331 ANTYTEDPNNS
+331 ANTYTQDPSNS

-379 PILTQYGYHLIKVND
+379 PILTQYGYHIIKVND

-417 GTENELKDTAS
+417 GTENELKDIAS
-428 IFALEATEYGF
+428 IFALEATEFGF

-490 DNFFGVFFL
+490 DNFYGVFFL
-499 DKVDKETVIPFEEV
+499 DKVDKETVISFEDA
-513 KEDLRNEFLSE
+513 KEDLKNEFLSE
-524 FKKNHLKTLA
+524 FKKNHIKTLA
-534 ESIKDN
+534 ESIKDD
-540 NQEEMNLSAIYKN
+540 NQGEMNLSEIYQE

-604 LRVIEISEV
+604 LRVIDISDV
-613 VNSDFEEK
+613 VMSDFEEK
-621 KESIKFSLLIDR
+621 KDSIKFSLLIDR

-639 NWLQALRDNADLKDY
+639 NWLQALRDNADLEDY